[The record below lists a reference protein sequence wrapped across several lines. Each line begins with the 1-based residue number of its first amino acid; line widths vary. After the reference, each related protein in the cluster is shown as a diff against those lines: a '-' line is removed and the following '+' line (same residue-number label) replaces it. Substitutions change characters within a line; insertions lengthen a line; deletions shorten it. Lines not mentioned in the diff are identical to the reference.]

1 MSIKIINPSNARVLS
16 QRNIKRKSEK
26 YLKKQLGQNLNKDEL
41 LTKIANNEVRVTGL
55 ITKR

>member
-1 MSIKIINPSNARVLS
+1 MSIKIINTLKSRVLS
-16 QRNIKRKSEK
+16 QRNIRRKSEK
-26 YLKKQLGQNLNKDEL
+26 YLKNQLGQNLDKDEL

>member
-1 MSIKIINPSNARVLS
+1 MSIKLISTSKARVLS
-16 QRNIKRKSEK
+16 QRNIRRKSEK
-26 YLKKQLGQNLNKDEL
+26 YLKNQLGQNLNKDEL